1 MGIGSR
7 STNNSPSEAPGPE
20 SRDDGA
26 RPTPRRPERM
36 DEAEL
41 AALRESARLG
51 DAARAALTEA
61 EGRWR
66 QALGTAAQERLKLR
80 AEIGVLR
87 TRGRDT
93 SVAPAPAA
101 KRQRTGG
108 ALQAAAS
115 SNTPDENVGDPALS
129 RTEVYAKF
137 HEAEAALRVER
148 ERASEAEGQLEL
160 VLEKLQKQLPVYH
173 DKTERLRHALASN
186 ESLSGRLAA
195 AIVAEQK
202 SKAEAA
208 RLQLEVQVQ
217 TALAKELT
225 GELASK
231 LGGSAEGAVQQ
242 VVVIQE
248 ELLREQLGGKQRETE
263 AVANAERP
271 LLAALE
277 AAKREGAEARRGADQ
292 LVEVQAQMDRW
303 RVLYEGS
310 VASLVAADGEQA
322 AAGGGPTA
330 ADKAEVLALLRAG
343 CAGQA
348 GGPSARLQASGG
360 AQGKAPAASG
370 GAAQV
375 EALRKQLGE
384 AEERAEKL
392 RKAAAH
398 WKAQHGKL
406 KETYAP
412 KEATPPTPKTPAVAQ
427 KGATPATPAAE
438 EGAAAAKAATER
450 VASLE
455 AELEAQR
462 SAGAAAAEQLAAA
475 QADAKAAQEAVK
487 AKEAQVEAA
496 QAAAAASA
504 QAPAASTSDEVVTLR
519 AELLKFKKAASH
531 WKTQHDQLKG
541 GKGGKGGAKGAGS
554 NGGAKSGAS

>member
-1 MGIGSR
+1 
-7 STNNSPSEAPGPE
+7 
-20 SRDDGA
+20 
-26 RPTPRRPERM
+26 M

-217 TALAKELT
+217 AALAKELT

-231 LGGSAEGAVQQ
+231 LGASAEGAVQQ

-277 AAKREGAEARRGADQ
+277 AAKREGAEARRAADQ

-310 VASLVAADGEQA
+310 VASLVAADGAQA

-427 KGATPATPAAE
+427 KGAAPATPAAE

-462 SAGAAAAEQLAAA
+462 SAGAAAAEQLA
-475 QADAKAAQEAVK
+475 AAQEAVK

>member
-277 AAKREGAEARRGADQ
+277 AAKREGAEARRAADQ

-322 AAGGGPTA
+322 AAGGGPAA

-475 QADAKAAQEAVK
+475 QEAVK

>member
-1 MGIGSR
+1 M
-7 STNNSPSEAPGPE
+7 N
-20 SRDDGA
+20 
-26 RPTPRRPERM
+26 
-36 DEAEL
+36 EAEL

-93 SVAPAPAA
+93 NVAPAPAA

-115 SNTPDENVGDPALS
+115 SSTPDENVGDPALS

-202 SKAEAA
+202 SKAEAG

-217 TALAKELT
+217 AALAKELT

-242 VVVIQE
+242 AVVIQE
-248 ELLREQLGGKQRETE
+248 ELLREQLGSKQREVE

-277 AAKREGAEARRGADQ
+277 AAKREGAEARRAADQ

-310 VASLVAADGEQA
+310 VASLVAEGGEKA
-322 AAGGGPTA
+322 VAGGGATA

-348 GGPSARLQASGG
+348 GGQSARLQASGG
-360 AQGKAPAASG
+360 ALSKAPAASG

-412 KEATPPTPKTPAVAQ
+412 KDATPPTPMTPAVAQ
-427 KGATPATPAAE
+427 KGTTPATPAAE
-438 EGAAAAKAATER
+438 GEASAAAAKAATER

-462 SAGAAAAEQLAAA
+462 SEGAAAAEQLVAA

-504 QAPAASTSDEVVTLR
+504 QDAAASASDEVVTLR

-531 WKTQHDQLKG
+531 WKMQLDKLKG
-541 GKGGKGGAKGAGS
+541 GEGGKGGAKGTGPK
-554 NGGAKSGAS
+554 GGAKSGAS

>member
-1 MGIGSR
+1 M
-7 STNNSPSEAPGPE
+7 NA
-20 SRDDGA
+20 
-26 RPTPRRPERM
+26 
-36 DEAEL
+36 AEL
-41 AALRESARLG
+41 AALQESARLG
-51 DAARAALTEA
+51 DAARTALTEA

-87 TRGRDT
+87 TRGRDA
-93 SVAPAPAA
+93 SVVLSPTA

-108 ALQAAAS
+108 ALQAVAS
-115 SNTPDENVGDPALS
+115 SSTPDKNVGDPALS
-129 RTEVYAKF
+129 RTEVYTKF

-186 ESLSGRLAA
+186 ESLSGRLAT
-195 AIVAEQK
+195 AIGAEQQ
-202 SKAEAA
+202 SKTEAA

-217 TALAKELT
+217 AALAKELT
-225 GELASK
+225 GKLASK
-231 LGGSAEGAVQQ
+231 VGGGAEGAVQQ
-242 VVVIQE
+242 AVVIQE
-248 ELLREQLGGKQRETE
+248 ELLREQLGSKQREAE
-263 AVANAERP
+263 AVAKAERP
-271 LLAALE
+271 LLAAIE
-277 AAKREGAEARRGADQ
+277 AAKREGAEARRAAGQ

-310 VASLVAADGEQA
+310 VASLVAEGGEKA
-322 AAGGGPTA
+322 APGGGPTA

-343 CAGQA
+343 FAGQA
-348 GGPSARLQASGG
+348 KGQPARLQTSGG
-360 AQGKAPAASG
+360 APSKAPAASG
-370 GAAQV
+370 EAAKV
-375 EALRKQLGE
+375 EALKKQLGE
-384 AEERAEKL
+384 AEVTAEKM

-412 KEATPPTPKTPAVAQ
+412 KDATPPTPMTPAVKQ

-438 EGAAAAKAATER
+438 GEAGAAAVQAATER

-462 SAGAAAAEQLAAA
+462 SQGAAAAEQLAAA
-475 QADAKAAQEAVK
+475 QEAVK
-487 AKEAQVEAA
+487 AKDAQVEAAQAAATASA

-504 QAPAASTSDEVVTLR
+504 QAPAASTGDDVVFLK

-541 GKGGKGGAKGAGS
+541 GKGGKGGPKGAGP

>member
-1 MGIGSR
+1 MDKSR
-7 STNNSPSEAPGPE
+7 SINNPPPAESAEPRRSE
-20 SRDDGA
+20 
-26 RPTPRRPERM
+26 PTPALERM
-36 DEAEL
+36 NEAEL

-87 TRGRDT
+87 TRGRDA

-217 TALAKELT
+217 AALAKELT

-277 AAKREGAEARRGADQ
+277 AAKREGAEARRAADQ

-427 KGATPATPAAE
+427 KGAAPATPAAE
-438 EGAAAAKAATER
+438 EGAAAVKAATER

-462 SAGAAAAEQLAAA
+462 SEGAAAAEQLA
-475 QADAKAAQEAVK
+475 AAQEAVK

-519 AELLKFKKAASH
+519 AQLLKFKKAASH

-541 GKGGKGGAKGAGS
+541 DKGGKGGAKGTGP
-554 NGGAKSGAS
+554 NGGAKSGVS